1 MLCACIRR
9 LQSGLS
15 TLAGLDFYVRNPP
28 LSRARIGDVARLA
41 DVSTATVSRAL
52 SNPNMVKPITRA
64 RIRDAI
70 AALGYVPDGA
80 ARALALGRART
91 VGAIVP
97 TLDNAI
103 FARAVQGLQT
113 TLSNSGYQ
121 LLISSHEYNLSAET
135 EVVRA
140 LLERS
145 VDAILLVGQDHAAQT
160 YELIRASQVALVI
173 MWSHP
178 SAQLATDAG
187 TPPSIGFD
195 NRLIGRLAADHL
207 LSLGHTRFGAV
218 SGFTR
223 HNDRARERIEG
234 FRETLTQHGCTLP
247 DACVI
252 EQPFGFEGGRA
263 GLQHLLKLRPS
274 PSAIFCGNDVLALG
288 CLFEAQALGIEVPD
302 ALSVVGC
309 DNLPIA
315 SQIMPG
321 LTTILLPTYE
331 LGERAARAVINW
343 LANGEPPPHE
353 RLPIELI
360 VRGTTA
366 RPREAAL
373 QPTLA

>member
-1 MLCACIRR
+1 MKDGQKLDHPLRD
-9 LQSGLS
+9 LS
-15 TLAGLDFYVRNPP
+15 LT
-28 LSRARIGDVARLA
+28 RARISDVARLA

-52 SNPNMVKPITRA
+52 SNPDVVKADTRA
-64 RIRDAI
+64 RIREAI

-121 LLISSHEYNLSAET
+121 LLISAHEYNLAAET

-145 VDAILLVGQDHAAQT
+145 VDAILLVGQDHAPQT

-173 MWSHP
+173 MWSNP
-178 SAQLATDAG
+178 SAQSADTDD

-195 NRLIGRLAADHL
+195 NRHIGELAADHL
-207 LSLGHTRFGAV
+207 LSLGHTRFGAI

-223 HNDRARERIEG
+223 YNDRARERVEG
-234 FRETLTQHGCTLP
+234 FRATLARHGCALP
-247 DACVI
+247 EASVI
-252 EQPFGFEGGRA
+252 EQSFGFEGGRA

-274 PSAIFCGNDVLALG
+274 PTAIFCGNDVLALG
-288 CLFEAQALGIEVPD
+288 CLFEAQSLGIAVPET
-302 ALSVVGC
+302 LSIVGC

-331 LGERAARAVINW
+331 LGERAARAVLNW
-343 LANGEPPPHE
+343 LADGEPPAHE

-366 RPREAAL
+366 PPAVQRRTNGAK
-373 QPTLA
+373 